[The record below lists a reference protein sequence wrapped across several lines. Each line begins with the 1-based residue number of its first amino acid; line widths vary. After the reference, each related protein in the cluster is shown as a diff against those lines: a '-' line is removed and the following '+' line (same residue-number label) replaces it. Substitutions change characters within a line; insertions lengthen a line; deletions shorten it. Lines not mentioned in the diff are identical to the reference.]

1 MTPQNIAQILSVLH
15 SKKEVIIFR
24 TSKEHMLMGGKVIIN
39 FTCCSAVSDVLMF
52 CISSFFLLS
61 CSSSCSK
68 NFIFSSW
75 SFSWSSATKVD
86 SADDSL
92 GGLKRKC
99 LDFKFMSYT
108 ESQNIWKK
116 QTYRNHV
123 SFETVFSEIFNEYC
137 IPIKSLLIFNSLFN
151 YVYLS
156 TQALFSSTLQWLYFW
171 NFLERGTFVFTFWTQ
186 GMESG
191 ETRKKDRSI
200 PLRFLVCQNAMPTV
214 PL

>member
-156 TQALFSSTLQWLYFW
+156 TL
-171 NFLERGTFVFTFWTQ
+171 
-186 GMESG
+186 
-191 ETRKKDRSI
+191 KHC
-200 PLRFLVCQNAMPTV
+200 FLVRYSDYTFEIFLREGLLFLLFGHKVWKVVKQETTTDRFHWDF
-214 PL
+214 

>member
-1 MTPQNIAQILSVLH
+1 
-15 SKKEVIIFR
+15 
-24 TSKEHMLMGGKVIIN
+24 
-39 FTCCSAVSDVLMF
+39 MF

-86 SADDSL
+86 SADDSV

-99 LDFKFMSYT
+99 LGFKFMSYR
-108 ESQNIWKK
+108 EYQNIWKK

-137 IPIKSLLIFNSLFN
+137 IPIKSLLIFNSIFN
-151 YVYLS
+151 HVYLS
-156 TQALFSSTLQWLYFW
+156 TLKHCFLVRYSDFW

-191 ETRKKDRSI
+191 ETRNDRSI